1 MNPVSVALPKN
12 LRRIIVA
19 TLTWTIGVRSLG
31 LEMKLDSH
39 LLRLRLVTSM
49 SVGLLLLLLPMSQ
62 SILIVSL
69 CAKRPWLNG
78 DNRGCVGINEAG
90 EGVVG

>member
-1 MNPVSVALPKN
+1 MDPVFVALPKN
-12 LRRIIVA
+12 LRRIFDA